1 MAEHMIETRIL
12 LRYDTLSNWLNSTV
26 ILKPGEAAIA
36 AATNNNTIGS
46 SNDQP
51 AHTPPAV
58 GIKIGDG
65 YHYFHELPWVQG
77 VAGDVYSWAKQQE
90 KPVYNASEIQGLTT
104 LIEQYTGGGSGGG
117 GSGSVEA
124 RAYRLVQID
133 NKYYLQSKGA
143 GDSNWVTDT
152 LTYIDLSQLATIVEW
167 LGTAT
172 EDYWNIG
179 GFIIDKVI
187 ERLATLNVT
196 DTEDLSQVVTAV
208 DQTNG
213 LINVTRRPLSAAN
226 MSGVLSVENG
236 GTGKTSLEY
245 DSVLVGNGTDPVTL
259 KAIETTLIDNN
270 NIATNHAI
278 ISYINNATAGI
289 TGAMHF
295 KGEATVEIRNGSV
308 VNPRITGYNFFMAEP
323 GDVILFGAQEFVWNG
338 QWILLGDEGSYAVK
352 GSITNNDIADDAEI
366 SQSKIAN
373 LVEDLYSKVDKVEGK
388 QLSTNDY
395 TNLEKNKLAAIEDGA
410 QVNAIE
416 HIFVNDIERPITTI
430 NGQDKSIALSIDVF
444 DEEHAA
450 KLDGIEAGAQVNAIE
465 HIFVNGEERPITTIN
480 NLAKSVNVIFNPF
493 TDADRLK
500 LDGIEAG
507 AQVNTVERININGND
522 YYPGPNKDISIT
534 LDSAALNLTAIEGA
548 RVPSGNSYEDVD
560 IDSTTKKLELARI
573 AKTGNVT
580 DLLQTSDTYI
590 TLYCGTS
597 TEVI

>member
-51 AHTPPAV
+51 ANTPPAV

-65 YHYFHELPWVQG
+65 FHYFYELPWVQG
-77 VAGDVYSWAKQQE
+77 VAGDVYSWAKQQN

-104 LIEQYTGGGSGGG
+104 LIEQYVGGGGG
-117 GSGSVEA
+117 GSGTVEA

-152 LTYIDLSQLATIVEW
+152 LTYIDLTQLATIVEW

-172 EDYWNIG
+172 DDYWNIG
-179 GFIIDKVI
+179 GFIIDKVL
-187 ERLATLNVT
+187 ERLATLNFT
-196 DTEDLSQVVTAV
+196 DNEDLSQVVTAV
-208 DQTNG
+208 DQVNG

-226 MSGVLSVENG
+226 ISGTLSVENG
-236 GTGKTSLEY
+236 GTGKSSLDY
-245 DSVLVGNGTDPVTL
+245 DSVLVGNGIDPVIL
-259 KAIETTLIDNN
+259 KPIESVLVDNN
-270 NIATNHAI
+270 NFATNHAI

-289 TGAMHF
+289 TSAMHF
-295 KGEATVEIRNGSV
+295 RGEATVEIHNGSV
-308 VNPRITGYNFFMAEP
+308 VNPRIPGYNFFMAEP
-323 GDVILFGAQEFVWNG
+323 GDVILFGAQEYVWNG

-352 GSITNNDIADDAEI
+352 GSIVNSDIASDAEI
-366 SQSKIAN
+366 GQSKIAN
-373 LVEDLYSKVDKVEGK
+373 LVEDLYSKVDKVDGK

-395 TNLEKNKLAAIEDGA
+395 TTLEKNKLSLIEDGA

-416 HIFVNDIERPITTI
+416 HIFVNDIERPIVTI

-444 DEEHAA
+444 DEEHAT
-450 KLDGIEAGAQVNAIE
+450 KLDGIETGAQVNVIE

-480 NLAKSVNVIFNPF
+480 NLSKSVNIIFNPF

-500 LDGIEAG
+500 LDNIEAG
-507 AQVNTVERININGND
+507 AQVNTVEKININGTD
-522 YYPGPNKDISIT
+522 YYPGQNKDISIT

-548 RVPSGNSYEDVD
+548 RVPSGSTYEDVEV
-560 IDSTTKKLELARI
+560 DSTTKKLELARI
-573 AKTGNVT
+573 AKSGNVT
-580 DLLQTSDTYI
+580 DLLQTSDTYV

-597 TEVI
+597 TDVI